1 MVARWVHTPKDSRS
15 NRLPATTSTGGRL
28 FFDWLLFLIVVR
40 GFPPTVLRSWA
51 VFLLS
56 LLKKMEIEISEL
68 TSFAAMVGCGL
79 IATLAAVL
87 IDLWAG
93 VDCARRRGEP
103 IMSNGLRRTITKLGD
118 YWRVQAFGIVAD
130 VLLLVFF
137 TAPYLTILITL
148 GEVLIEFRS
157 VLETYKK
164 TNSPAKG
171 VTDAAKSVLDT
182 LTAHDLERLRDFLKK
197 KDGKTN

>member
-1 MVARWVHTPKDSRS
+1 
-15 NRLPATTSTGGRL
+15 
-28 FFDWLLFLIVVR
+28 
-40 GFPPTVLRSWA
+40 
-51 VFLLS
+51 
-56 LLKKMEIEISEL
+56 MEIEISEL
-68 TSFAAMVGCGL
+68 TSFAAVVGCAL

-148 GEVLIEFRS
+148 GEVLI
-157 VLETYKK
+157 
-164 TNSPAKG
+164 
-171 VTDAAKSVLDT
+171 
-182 LTAHDLERLRDFLKK
+182 
-197 KDGKTN
+197 

>member
-1 MVARWVHTPKDSRS
+1 MVARWAHTPKDSRS

-28 FFDWLLFLIVVR
+28 FLIGFVLIVVR
-40 GFPPTVLRSWA
+40 GFPPATERQWA
-51 VFLLS
+51 VFFYLCQ
-56 LLKKMEIEISEL
+56 KKMEIEINEL

>member
-1 MVARWVHTPKDSRS
+1 
-15 NRLPATTSTGGRL
+15 
-28 FFDWLLFLIVVR
+28 
-40 GFPPTVLRSWA
+40 
-51 VFLLS
+51 
-56 LLKKMEIEISEL
+56 MEIEISEL
-68 TSFAAMVGCGL
+68 TSFAAVVGCAL
-79 IATLAAVL
+79 IATLMAVL

-103 IMSNGLRRTITKLGD
+103 IMSNGLRRTIVKLGD

-197 KDGKTN
+197 NEKEGKTN

>member
-1 MVARWVHTPKDSRS
+1 M
-15 NRLPATTSTGGRL
+15 N
-28 FFDWLLFLIVVR
+28 
-40 GFPPTVLRSWA
+40 
-51 VFLLS
+51 
-56 LLKKMEIEISEL
+56 IEISEL
-68 TSFAAMVGCGL
+68 TSFAAIVGCAL
-79 IATLAAVL
+79 IATLMAVL

-103 IMSNGLRRTITKLGD
+103 IMSNGLRRTIVKLGD

-197 KDGKTN
+197 KDEKTNN

>member
-1 MVARWVHTPKDSRS
+1 MLLEVFRPQ
-15 NRLPATTSTGGRL
+15 PYGRGR
-28 FFDWLLFLIVVR
+28 FSFIFVK
-40 GFPPTVLRSWA
+40 
-51 VFLLS
+51 
-56 LLKKMEIEISEL
+56 KKMEIEISEL
-68 TSFAAMVGCGL
+68 TRFAAMVGCGL

-157 VLETYKK
+157 VLETYRK

-171 VTDAAKSVLDT
+171 VTDAAKSVLET

-197 KDGKTN
+197 NGKTN

>member
-1 MVARWVHTPKDSRS
+1 MAARWAHTPKDSRS

-40 GFPPTVLRSWA
+40 GFPPHA
-51 VFLLS
+51 VRKWGGFLLS
-56 LLKKMEIEISEL
+56 LSKKMEIEISEL
-68 TSFAAMVGCGL
+68 TSFAAVVGCAL

-137 TAPYLTILITL
+137 SAPYLTILITL

-157 VLETYKK
+157 VLETYRK

-171 VTDAAKSVLDT
+171 VTEAAKSVLDT

-197 KDGKTN
+197 NEKTN